1 MGKKIYNKP
10 EIIKTD
16 VDCLITLQCNSAN
29 ADCPPPQVP
38 DPADEIFINP
48 FKWFK

>member
-1 MGKKIYNKP
+1 MEKKIYNKP

-16 VDCLITLQCNSAN
+16 VDCVITLVCDSAN
-29 ADCPPPQVP
+29 STDCNPEEIAPLP
-38 DPADEIFINP
+38 DGAINP